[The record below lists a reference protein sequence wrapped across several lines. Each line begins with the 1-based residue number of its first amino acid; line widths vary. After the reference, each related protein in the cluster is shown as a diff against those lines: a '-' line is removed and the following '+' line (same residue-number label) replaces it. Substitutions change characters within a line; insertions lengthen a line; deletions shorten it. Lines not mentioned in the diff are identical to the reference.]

1 MKHKNK
7 APFSDYSVN
16 HKEYDYLVAII
27 RKLGIINIL
36 EFGPGVSTFAFLEN
50 NCKIWSLEYNDEWL
64 EKFSG
69 IVKSPAVKMYKFD
82 NKPYI
87 SVGKVDNMSFD
98 LGFID
103 SPTGGCFINYCRL
116 SSALYASYRCKY
128 IIIHD
133 ADRKGEKNTI
143 SVLREMGWKTI
154 EAKHRLHVL
163 KKTNGILPIVPRKD
177 RKWQN
182 Q

>member
-1 MKHKNK
+1 MKYKHM

-16 HKEYDYLVAII
+16 PKEYDYLVSTAK
-27 RKLGIINIL
+27 KLDVSRIL

-50 NCKIWSLEYNDEWL
+50 KCKIWSLEYNQEWL
-64 EKFSG
+64 DKFREM
-69 IVKSPAVKMYKFD
+69 VDNPNVKMQKFV

-87 SVGKVDNMSFD
+87 SVDKIDDMSFD
-98 LGFID
+98 LGFVD
-103 SPTGGCFINYCRL
+103 SPTGGCFVSYCRL

-143 SVLREMGWKTI
+143 SVLREMGWKTV

-163 KKTNGILPIVPRKD
+163 KRTNNVLPIVPRKD

-182 Q
+182 